1 MFAART
7 VGFSI
12 THVDALSACLAWSG
26 GLACAMWSAYHHRRR
41 RGEPEPGAEL
51 PLGGAVHAVADP
63 AAALDADLVAR
74 LQAGER
80 GAFEEVVRR
89 YTGRMLAVARRFV
102 REPEDARDVVQE
114 AFISAFRNFDSYHG
128 EARLSTWL
136 HRIVVN
142 AALMRIRSRS
152 RRPEESIEALL
163 PKFGEDGHSV
173 QPAHLWVETT
183 HETVEREQRAVLVRR
198 CIDELPDSY
207 RTVLLLRDIEELDTA
222 ETAALL
228 GTTENAVKIRLHRAR
243 QALRALLD
251 PHLRR
256 TRA

>member
-1 MFAART
+1 MLAARA
-7 VGFSI
+7 VGFSV
-12 THVDALSACLAWSG
+12 THVESLSAWMACSS
-26 GLACAMWSAYHHRRR
+26 GLACAMWHAFHDRRR
-41 RGEPEPGAEL
+41 RGEPDASAEF
-51 PLGGAVHAVADP
+51 PIGGAVGAAPDP
-63 AAALDADLVAR
+63 AATLDARLVAR
-74 LQAGER
+74 LRAGER
-80 GAFEEVVRR
+80 GAFEEVVQR

-102 REPEDARDVVQE
+102 RDPEDARDIVQE
-114 AFISAFRNFDSYHG
+114 AFIAAFRNFDSYHG

-183 HETVEREQRAVLVRR
+183 HETVERDQRAALVRR

-256 TRA
+256 RRA

>member
-1 MFAART
+1 MLAARAI
-7 VGFSI
+7 GFSVI
-12 THVDALSACLAWSG
+12 HADALTAWAVWSG
-26 GLACAMWSAYHHRRR
+26 GLACAMWNAFHDR
-41 RGEPEPGAEL
+41 RGPGE
-51 PLGGAVHAVADP
+51 GDP
-63 AAALDADLVAR
+63 AAEVGADPDATLVAR
-74 LQAGER
+74 LRSGER
-80 GAFEEVVRR
+80 DAFEEVVRR
-89 YTGRMLAVARRFV
+89 YSGRMLAVARRFV
-102 REPEDARDVVQE
+102 REPEDARDIVQE

-128 EARLSTWL
+128 DARLSTWL

-183 HETVEREQRAVLVRR
+183 HETVEREQRAALVRR
-198 CIDELPDSY
+198 TIDELPESY
-207 RTVLLLRDIEELDTA
+207 RTVLLMRDIEELDTA

>member
-1 MFAART
+1 MLGAR
-7 VGFSI
+7 
-12 THVDALSACLAWSG
+12 
-26 GLACAMWSAYHHRRR
+26 
-41 RGEPEPGAEL
+41 PEL
-51 PLGGAVHAVADP
+51 PSEGPVNGLGDP
-63 AAALDADLVAR
+63 TAAQDTLLVAR
-74 LQAGER
+74 LRAGER
-80 GAFEEVVRR
+80 SAFDEVVRR
-89 YTGRMLAVARRFV
+89 YSGRMLAVARRFV
-102 REPEDARDVVQE
+102 REPDDARDIVQE
-114 AFISAFRNFDSYHG
+114 AFLSAFRNFGSYHG
-128 EARLSTWL
+128 DSLLSTWL

-142 AALMRIRSRS
+142 AALMRIRARS

-183 HETVEREQRAVLVRR
+183 HETVEREQRAELVRR
-198 CIDELPDSY
+198 CIDELPDTY
-207 RTVLLLRDIEELDTA
+207 RTVLLLRDIEEFDTA
-222 ETAALL
+222 EAAALL

>member
-1 MFAART
+1 M
-7 VGFSI
+7 
-12 THVDALSACLAWSG
+12 LAD
-26 GLACAMWSAYHHRRR
+26 LA
-41 RGEPEPGAEL
+41 G
-51 PLGGAVHAVADP
+51 DP
-63 AAALDADLVAR
+63 AAAKDAELVAR
-74 LQAGER
+74 LRVGER
-80 GAFEEVVRR
+80 RAFEEVVQR
-89 YTGRMLAVARRFV
+89 YSGRMLAVARRFL
-102 REPEDARDVVQE
+102 REPEDARDVVQD
-114 AFISAFRNFDSYHG
+114 AFISAFRNFDSYHA

-142 AALMRIRSRS
+142 AALMRIRSRG

-183 HETVEREQRAVLVRR
+183 HETVERGQRAALVRR
-198 CIDELPDSY
+198 CIDELPESY

-251 PHLRR
+251 PHFRR
-256 TRA
+256 VRS

>member
-1 MFAART
+1 MLAVRA
-7 VGFSI
+7 VGFTVSQ
-12 THVDALSACLAWSG
+12 VEALTTWAVCTG
-26 GLACAMWSAYHHRRR
+26 GLACAVWNAHR
-41 RGEPEPGAEL
+41 
-51 PLGGAVHAVADP
+51 ADP
-63 AAALDADLVAR
+63 DEGPTTEDAALVAR
-74 LQAGER
+74 LRSGEH
-80 GAFEEVVRR
+80 AAYDEVVRL
-89 YTGRMLAVARRFV
+89 YAGRMLAVARRFV
-102 REPEDARDVVQE
+102 REPEDARDIVQE
-114 AFISAFRNFDSYHG
+114 ALISAFRNFDSYQG

-142 AALMRIRSRS
+142 AALMKLRARR
-152 RRPEESIEALL
+152 RRPEESIEGLL

-183 HETVEREQRAVLVRR
+183 HETAEREERAALVRR

-207 RTVLLLRDIEELDTA
+207 RTVLLLRDIEELDTSD
-222 ETAALL
+222 TAALL
-228 GTTENAVKIRLHRAR
+228 GTSENAVKIRLHRAR

>member
-1 MFAART
+1 MLAVRA
-7 VGFSI
+7 VGFTVS
-12 THVDALSACLAWSG
+12 HVDALTAWATWSS
-26 GLACAMWSAYHHRRR
+26 GLACAMWSAFHDRCR
-41 RGEPEPGAEL
+41 RGDADPASGFPV
-51 PLGGAVHAVADP
+51 GGPVNGIADP
-63 AAALDADLVAR
+63 AADQDAALVAR
-74 LQAGER
+74 LRAGER
-80 GAFEEVVRR
+80 GAFEEVVQR
-89 YTGRMLAVARRFV
+89 YTGRMLAVARRFL
-102 REPEDARDVVQE
+102 REPEDARDIVQE

-152 RRPEESIEALL
+152 RRPEESIETLL

-183 HETVEREQRAVLVRR
+183 HESVERDQRAALVRR
-198 CIDELPDSY
+198 CIDELPESY
-207 RTVLLLRDIEELDTA
+207 RTVLLMRDIEELDTA

-228 GTTENAVKIRLHRAR
+228 GTSENAVKIRLHRAR